1 MYLYRDGPNIIYT
14 KDMQN
19 NNERYIERN
28 IYVDDI
34 DREYSRITTHRESN
48 KNLQSQNQDEMDA
61 DSIRRHEMERG
72 SDVDYMKLD
81 VDRIS
86 NAKSSSRQNLQVDD
100 VQNKAQSSH
109 NQGREHMFIKEGN
122 TEILRLV
129 TRDGVEE
136 ERYVNLPVG
145 QRVRPVT
152 MIPQQYV
159 VIDSGKDIL
168 MQRFIADQGDEA
180 KHIQMKMENS
190 QNSRKYDLNQDRN
203 IQSNQYRIVNGNY
216 RRASN
221 DELILQGDYQN
232 VELSVPGSVQPGHND
247 QEMTNNS
254 IGVHRNVNT
263 SSHLHHDLLETSL
276 RQQNELLRQ
285 ILLEKGRLAQY
296 HDASSQFE
304 IKLETQSLPGHSVM
318 ATQTDCHMSTQTE
331 PHHLKPARRKAR
343 SDIDESYSEE
353 EYEMR
358 IEHSPKE
365 IRWIK
370 RRRPK
375 KRRGKFKEANPRR
388 CIKVEEV
395 KRKIKT
401 PILEEAE
408 VSLDIEGEKYNKKEK
423 EDLHNVYGETRTSIL
438 RKKKNESR
446 KEKKRKDV
454 DRPAGSAL
462 KKDILLE
469 ISNSLDDDNSKEK
482 RPKLVRQTAST
493 KYDENG
499 HSSSDDNNENY
510 VHDARRDS
518 NDFTDDSLEEYEHR
532 EIILSC
538 KSSAIRD
545 KRNLIFSRQG
555 SSTDAKDGT
564 PSIKEND
571 KTNKKHHS
579 HVSKVSSLEKEDE
592 ENDENSTKENIH
604 KKSKGNENDSKK
616 MTDKGV
622 DVSKSVPRYMQWYN
636 KNNGGTSAPKQ
647 NETKVIP
654 PKPKRA
660 TQKTRPNRT
669 APLNDE
675 AKHQAPDDTH
685 KKSSSK
691 QTSEKQG
698 KSQDPKKSKAEN
710 REGES
715 KVRSRLMKEEKV
727 KPVPEG
733 PLPDCHPLLQ
743 HSEHRYEHEYHNQNP
758 MCFVQP
764 THLPQYLG
772 MNPQTS
778 QPLYINQIPVNST
791 PVHIVSSQNGLPTTV
806 YLNPASHITEPILQ
820 RTIEETSKHMITESP
835 NSQLTTADLNVDT
848 NVSVRH
854 FRAMEDDDSGIA
866 MTSLFAG
873 QNSSQNLKRLPIT
886 EKQSVFTIA
895 YNDVQTKQLRPDSST
910 PSF

>member
-1 MYLYRDGPNIIYT
+1 
-14 KDMQN
+14 MQN

-34 DREYSRITTHRESN
+34 DREYSRITTHREST

-100 VQNKAQSSH
+100 AQNKAQSSH

-129 TRDGVEE
+129 TRDGIEE
-136 ERYVNLPVG
+136 ERYVNLPVA

-152 MIPQQYV
+152 MIPHQYV

-190 QNSRKYDLNQDRN
+190 QKSRQYDLNQDRN
-203 IQSNQYRIVNGNY
+203 IQSNQYRLVNGNY

-221 DELILQGDYQN
+221 DEILQQGDYQN
-232 VELSVPGSVQPGHND
+232 IELSVPGSVQPGHND
-247 QEMTNNS
+247 QEMTNRSLGVNFQRNADISSNS
-254 IGVHRNVNT
+254 R
-263 SSHLHHDLLETSL
+263 HDLLETSL

-285 ILLEKGRLAQY
+285 ILLEKGRIPQY

-408 VSLDIEGEKYNKKEK
+408 VSLDIEGEKYIKRGK
-423 EDLHNVYGETRTSIL
+423 EDVHNVYGETRTSIL
-438 RKKKNESR
+438 RKKKNETR
-446 KEKKRKDV
+446 KEKKRKEI
-454 DRPAGSAL
+454 DRPIGSAL
-462 KKDILLE
+462 KKDVLLE
-469 ISNSLDDDNSKEK
+469 ISNSLDDENSKEK

-499 HSSSDDNNENY
+499 ESSSDENNENY
-510 VHDARRDS
+510 VHDPRRDS

-538 KSSAIRD
+538 KSSAARD

-564 PSIKEND
+564 ASIKEND
-571 KTNKKHHS
+571 KISTKHHGQS
-579 HVSKVSSLEKEDE
+579 SKVSSLEKEDE
-592 ENDENSTKENIH
+592 ENDENLTKENIH
-604 KKSKGNENDSKK
+604 KVYTKSKGNENDMKK

-636 KNNGGTSAPKQ
+636 NKNNGGTSATKQ
-647 NETKVIP
+647 NESKVIP

-660 TQKTRPNRT
+660 AQKTRPNRT

-675 AKHQAPDDTH
+675 TKQQATDDTH

-691 QTSEKQG
+691 PTSEKQG
-698 KSQDPKKSKAEN
+698 KSQDHKKGKTEN
-710 REGES
+710 REGDV
-715 KVRSRLMKEEKV
+715 KVHSRLMKEEKV

-772 MNPQTS
+772 MNPQIIPQS

-806 YLNPASHITEPILQ
+806 YLNPTSHVAETIQ
-820 RTIEETSKHMITESP
+820 QKTIEETSKHMITESP
-835 NSQLTTADLNVDT
+835 NNQLTTADLNVDN